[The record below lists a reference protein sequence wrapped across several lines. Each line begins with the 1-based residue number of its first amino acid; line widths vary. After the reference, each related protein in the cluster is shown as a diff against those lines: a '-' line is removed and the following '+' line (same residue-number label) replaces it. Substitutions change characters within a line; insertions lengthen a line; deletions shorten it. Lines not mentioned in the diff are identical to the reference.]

1 MRYLLSALSP
11 PLRRKSIA
19 ASSASSSSGATPS
32 SGSRN
37 HMAPLPSNRL
47 ETEEKRSLQ

>member
-11 PLRRKSIA
+11 PLSRKSIVG
-19 ASSASSSSGATPS
+19 SSASSSSGVTSS

-47 ETEEKRSLQ
+47 ETAEKRLLQ